1 MRTSKV
7 KENDIQNNDNSL
19 DFPMLIT
26 IIILL
31 CLGLIMVA
39 TASSYYA
46 LNNFGDSNYFLFRQ
60 AIFAVV
66 GIAAMVIISRI
77 DYKNYKKWAYLGYG
91 ISLALLIA
99 VLIPGIGKTTNGATR
114 WLGFG
119 SFRFQPSEIMK
130 IMLVIAISTY
140 IVNNRKKLNTFKGYL
155 VPVALLGGV
164 VIVMFLQKHMSGTIV
179 MMVAA
184 FSIIFASG
192 IKIKAKYVIIGILIA
207 VIALGIFISAEE
219 FRAKRLLSFLNPEE
233 DIRDGNWQAAQSIY
247 AIGSGGI
254 FGRGLGQSRQK
265 YLWLPEAQTDFIFSV
280 LGEEFGLMGSVT
292 VLAIF
297 TFFIYR
303 GYRIAMTCKD
313 MYGSMI
319 ASGIVSVFAFQI
331 IVNLAVVTCTM
342 PVTGM
347 PLPFFSYGGTAL
359 FINLCAMGILLSI
372 SRNCSKS

>member
-1 MRTSKV
+1 MKVLRLASKNT
-7 KENDIQNNDNSL
+7 ENNDKSL
-19 DFPMLIT
+19 DFPMLVT

-46 LNNFGDSNYFLFRQ
+46 LNNYGDSNYFLSRQ
-60 AIFAVV
+60 AIFAVIGV
-66 GIAAMVIISRI
+66 VAMIIISKI
-77 DYKNYKKWAYLGYG
+77 DYKIYKKWAYIGYG
-91 ISLALLIA
+91 VALALLAA
-99 VLIPGIGKTTNGATR
+99 VLIPGIGKSSNGATR

-140 IVNNRKKLNTFKGYL
+140 IVNNRKKLNTLKGYL
-155 VPVALLGGV
+155 VPILLLGAV
-164 VIVMFLQKHMSGTIV
+164 VVVMFLQKHMSGTIV
-179 MMVAA
+179 MCVAA
-184 FSIIFASG
+184 CSIIFASG
-192 IKIKAKYVIIGILIA
+192 INIKPKYVIIGIV
-207 VIALGIFISAEE
+207 VIVVAFVIFISAEE
-219 FRAKRLLSFLNPEE
+219 FRAQRIFSFLNPEE
-233 DIRDGNWQAAQSIY
+233 DIRGGNWQAAQSIY

-280 LGEEFGLMGSVT
+280 LGEEFGIVGSIT
-292 VLAIF
+292 VLGIF

-303 GYRIAMTCKD
+303 GYKIAMTCKD

-331 IVNLAVVTCTM
+331 MVNLAVVTCSM

-372 SRNCSKS
+372 SRNCSK

>member
-1 MRTSKV
+1 MKREDIKEKEANVSEKV
-7 KENDIQNNDNSL
+7 M
-19 DFPMLIT
+19 DFPMLVT
-26 IIILL
+26 ILVLL
-31 CLGLIMVA
+31 CIGIIMVA

-46 LNNFGDSNYFLFRQ
+46 LNNYGDSNYFLSRQ
-60 AIFAVV
+60 ALYAFGGVV
-66 GIAAMVIISRI
+66 AMFVISKI
-77 DYKNYKKWAYLGYG
+77 DYRKYIKWAYIGYG
-91 ISLALLIA
+91 VSLALLIA
-99 VLIPGIGKTTNGATR
+99 VLIPGIGKSSNGATR

-140 IVNNRKKLNTFKGYL
+140 ISLNRKKLNTLKGYFVPFLLL
-155 VPVALLGGV
+155 VGV

-192 IKIKAKYVIIGILIA
+192 IKIKPRYIIMGIILLIIVA
-207 VIALGIFISAEE
+207 GVYISAEG
-219 FRAKRLLSFLNPEE
+219 FRAKRILSFLNPEE
-233 DIRDGNWQAAQSIY
+233 DIQDGNWQAAQSIY
-247 AIGSGGI
+247 AIGSGGV

-280 LGEEFGLMGSVT
+280 LGEEFGLLGSAT
-292 VLAIF
+292 VLFIF
-297 TFFIYR
+297 MFFIYR
-303 GYRIAMTCKD
+303 GYKIAMTCRD

-319 ASGIVSVFAFQI
+319 ASGIVSVFSFQI
-331 IVNLAVVTCTM
+331 IVNLAVVTCSM

-372 SRNCSKS
+372 SRNCNNS